1 MSSRKAKRALPD
13 ETESAA
19 KERVLE
25 YADESAA
32 ALEREIQEVE
42 LFLQHLKRDEA
53 LILEKL
59 KELNE
64 SEATPAGAPK

>member
-19 KERVLE
+19 KDRVLE

-42 LFLQHLKRDEA
+42 LFLQHLKKDEA
-53 LILEKL
+53 IILGKL

-64 SEATPAGAPK
+64 TESNGAPK